1 MTSRSQRSRVDADD
15 ADRGQR
21 PSQAPAPTVPE
32 QVLALQR
39 SAGNAAVA
47 RAVLARD
54 TPNYLMDPAARPAGI
69 PGIGL
74 GPGLGLGAY
83 QPKEVPASVEAKVRD
98 YLQARKVAIG
108 TQVQAGATSMP
119 EVIAAIRRDVP
130 ESLAVEAWQL
140 QPVINEVMGRETPPQ
155 TRARPSSAG
164 TAAELEASIANAFPK
179 PPTSVKL
186 SNRAGSLELS
196 VSGIEIR
203 TKVAGVGVT
212 AKADKESGSVTA
224 SKGDVSVTAQASF
237 KGDSVGLKTKVGDVS
252 FDAKLEKENGTWS
265 KWSMDLSIPLVG
277 EATEPQ
283 VPTAELKEAVDRAH
297 AAVGRIVS
305 HLAAGG
311 SPTDDVVKKA
321 MEDVKP
327 AIEGVSK
334 ARQAPKGPSVTI
346 GVKGTGGSSGISG
359 SATLTI
365 TF

>member
-1 MTSRSQRSRVDADD
+1 
-15 ADRGQR
+15 
-21 PSQAPAPTVPE
+21 
-32 QVLALQR
+32 
-39 SAGNAAVA
+39 
-47 RAVLARD
+47 
-54 TPNYLMDPAARPAGI
+54 
-69 PGIGL
+69 
-74 GPGLGLGAY
+74 
-83 QPKEVPASVEAKVRD
+83 
-98 YLQARKVAIG
+98 
-108 TQVQAGATSMP
+108 MP
-119 EVIAAIRRDVP
+119 EVIAGIRQEVP
-130 ESLAVEAWQL
+130 ESLTVEAWQL
-140 QPVINEVMGRETPPQ
+140 GPIVSDVMGRETPPP
-155 TRARPSSAG
+155 TRAKPSGAG

-186 SNRAGSLELS
+186 VNRAGSLELS
-196 VSGIEIR
+196 VSGIEVK

-237 KGDSVGLKTKVGDVS
+237 KGDSVGLTTKVGDVS
-252 FDAKLEKENGTWS
+252 FGAKLEKQNGTWS

-277 EATEPQ
+277 DASEPQ
-283 VPTAELKEAVDRAH
+283 VPTDELRETVDKAH

-346 GVKGTGGSSGISG
+346 GVKGSGGSSGLAG